1 MKTSKELLLM
11 AVAAAFALPCHAGL
25 PPAVYNLGSLGG
37 TGATISGP
45 GLAAHAGTAL
55 AGNCDLNGDGI
66 VDLVIGAPP
75 AGATFGGAVYVIY
88 GSASGAPPPFSVND
102 ADVAI
107 LGESDGD
114 SVGSSLACADVNGD
128 GIDDLVI
135 GAPGVTPAGYA
146 YVVYVV
152 TKIVTGTGG
161 LPEIET
167 RESLH
172 RQTDANCCPS
182 AYRVT
187 RHRWDGTRI
196 APIPGSVRIVEA

>member
-1 MKTSKELLLM
+1 MRAMIGGALLVVLVG
-11 AVAAAFALPCHAGL
+11 APLAQARDKVFRAQLDGDAPREQLRTEVRRCGEPFACSRLVVRDGPVAR
-25 PPAVYNLGSLGG
+25 SLTPFRQTRFRYGW
-37 TGATISGP
+37 TVSRTRLIDF
-45 GLAAHAGTAL
+45 T
-55 AGNCDLNGDGI
+55 GDGI
-66 VDLVIGAPP
+66 PEISYQLDTVGGTVSSPTMFGVSQWNGSTARRIFDFRNGRAP
-75 AGATFGGAVYVIY
+75 
-88 GSASGAPPPFSVND
+88 AP
-102 ADVAI
+102 
-107 LGESDGD
+107 
-114 SVGSSLACADVNGD
+114 
-128 GIDDLVI
+128 
-135 GAPGVTPAGYA
+135 GYA

-196 APIPGSVRIVEA
+196 APIPGSVRIVDA